1 MAEPAE
7 RVRMSPEQYLELERT
22 SEVKHEYA
30 AGEVFAMAG
39 CTREHSLITMNIAR
53 ELGNLLRGRPCE
65 VHGPDMRIKITAT
78 GRYVYP
84 DASVV
89 CGKALFEDRQRDSLL
104 NPVVI
109 CEVLSESS
117 EAYDRGEKFE
127 QYRSIPSFLEY
138 VIVSQKKARV
148 EHFRRQPDGRW
159 VLTLLGAG
167 DRLVLES
174 IGCEVAVDEIYWK
187 VFGEEG
193 GGSASP
199 AGG

>member
-1 MAEPAE
+1 MAEPAK
-7 RVRMSPEQYLELERT
+7 RVWMSPEQYLELERT

-39 CTREHSLITMNIAR
+39 GTREHSLIAMNISR

-89 CGKALFEDRQRDSLL
+89 CGKALFEDSQSDNLL
-104 NPVVI
+104 NPIVV
-109 CEVLSESS
+109 CEVLSDST

-127 QYRSIPSFLEY
+127 QYRSIPSFQEY
-138 VIVSQKKARV
+138 VVISQKKVRV
-148 EHFRRQPDGRW
+148 EHFRKQLDGRW
-159 VLTLLGAG
+159 VLTVLGPG
-167 DRLVLES
+167 DRLALES
-174 IGCEVAVDEIYWK
+174 IGCEVAMDDIYLK
-187 VFGEEG
+187 VFQER
-193 GGSASP
+193 SVDAP
-199 AGG
+199 QAGG